1 MAPLQESPPVLPG
14 SIYMYI
20 KFSILHLV
28 STHFSPAPIPL
39 RSKMEEIPESPTG
52 STSQAD
58 KAAPDGFVPRISE
71 AMAELL
77 VNTVANTA
85 KMVQVSAEAQKTA
98 QLTCFH
104 AEQALGQARLSYIAA
119 RGLAEQL
126 LGFLSP
132 PDYQGLFQ
140 VLSQPPMPYSEFCA
154 TIRRTENT
162 LLHPVLK
169 CKPGFSVQRE
179 PSPDSEC
186 SCSPEDGLQSGIND
200 LQVFRS
206 CCGQETEEDG
216 IEEEAGQSLQIRGRN
231 PSRHKQVETVLLE
244 DQMGGAYVTQRRR
257 SPRRSPSA
265 GVDGLSPLVSEQEL
279 STIQGGSGKFLS
291 KVTRRVDHHQQENSD
306 SDTDQS
312 EISAKDTG

>member
-1 MAPLQESPPVLPG
+1 MYQSNHQVLNVG
-14 SIYMYI
+14 IM
-20 KFSILHLV
+20 
-28 STHFSPAPIPL
+28 
-39 RSKMEEIPESPTG
+39 RSKMEEIPESSMG

-58 KAAPDGFVPRISE
+58 KAAPAGFAPRISE

-85 KMVQVSAEAQKTA
+85 KMVQISAEAQKTA
-98 QLTCFH
+98 QLACFH
-104 AEQALGQARLSYIAA
+104 AEQALGQARLSYMAA

-154 TIRRTENT
+154 TIRRTENA

-169 CKPGFSVQRE
+169 CKPGFSIQRE

-186 SCSPEDGLQSGIND
+186 SCSPDIPEDGLQSGIND
-200 LQVFRS
+200 LQVFRT
-206 CCGQETEEDG
+206 CCSQETEEDG
-216 IEEEAGQSLQIRGRN
+216 TEEEVDQCLQIRGRN

-244 DQMGGAYVTQRRR
+244 DQMRGTYVTQRRR

-279 STIQGGSGKFLS
+279 STIQQGGSGKFLS

-312 EISAKDTG
+312 ETSAKDTG

>member
-1 MAPLQESPPVLPG
+1 MEERSDSPTPG
-14 SIYMYI
+14 S
-20 KFSILHLV
+20 SE
-28 STHFSPAPIPL
+28 A
-39 RSKMEEIPESPTG
+39 E
-52 STSQAD
+52 
-58 KAAPDGFVPRISE
+58 KAATTGFAPRISE

-77 VNTVANTA
+77 LNTVVGTA

-98 QLTCFH
+98 QLACFH
-104 AEQALGQARLSYIAA
+104 AEQAMAQARLSYTTS

-140 VLSQPPMPYSEFCA
+140 ILSQPPMTYSEFCD

-162 LLHPVLK
+162 LLHPIFRS
-169 CKPGFSVQRE
+169 KPGLPAQRD

-186 SCSPEDGLQSGIND
+186 CSSSDNPELSYPKRIHD
-200 LQVFRS
+200 LQVFIS
-206 CCGQETEEDG
+206 PCTHE
-216 IEEEAGQSLQIRGRN
+216 EEEAEEEESHSLHIRGRN

-244 DQMGGAYVTQRRR
+244 DQMGGTYVTQRRR

-265 GVDGLSPLVSEQEL
+265 SVDGLSPLVSDQEL

-291 KVTRRVDHHQQENSD
+291 KVTRRLDHHQQENSD

-312 EISAKDTG
+312 ETSTKDMG